1 MTNTASSQ
9 AGNFWDFAAPQ
20 PTQDADLLKQL
31 NFLPGLKEL
40 LMVRQVHALE
50 HATVWVLDEHQ
61 AIRNAPYSTTP
72 RPSDNN
78 SLGGLSTD
86 EGFYLYGQVNIADLK
101 RAVPT
106 ALTRLKTGEWDLAV
120 HPRCGTNLSVGMFL
134 TAGLA
139 IGAHLLL
146 PRTPIEQ
153 MLGIGI
159 AAAAATQLTPDI
171 GTLAQ
176 RYLTTSIPFNLAI
189 TDISA
194 TSDVWGRAAHLVQVH
209 WQD

>member
-1 MTNTASSQ
+1 MTNTASSPTT
-9 AGNFWDFAAPQ
+9 NFWDFAAPQ
-20 PTQDADLLKQL
+20 PTQDADLLRQL
-31 NFLPGLKEL
+31 NFLPGFKEL

-50 HATVWVLDEHQ
+50 HATVWVLDERQ
-61 AIRNAPYSTTP
+61 ATTSG
-72 RPSDNN
+72 PSDNH

-86 EGFYLYGQVNIADLK
+86 EGFYLYGQVNTADLK

-106 ALTRLKTGEWDLAV
+106 ALSRLKTGEWDLAV

-146 PRTPIEQ
+146 PRSPLEQ

-159 AAAAATQLTPDI
+159 AATTATQLTPDL

-194 TSDVWGRAAHLVQVH
+194 TSDLWGRPAHFVQVC

>member
-1 MTNTASSQ
+1 MTNTASSPTT
-9 AGNFWDFAAPQ
+9 NFWDFAAPQ
-20 PTQDADLLKQL
+20 PTQDADLLNQL

-40 LMVRQVHALE
+40 LLVRQVHALE

-61 AIRNAPYSTTP
+61 GVNNAPATTSH
-72 RPSDNN
+72 PSDNN

-86 EGFYLYGQVNIADLK
+86 AGFYLYGQVNTADLK

-106 ALTRLKTGEWDLAV
+106 ALSRLKTGEWDLAV

-146 PRTPIEQ
+146 PRSPLEQ

-189 TDISA
+189 TEISA
-194 TSDVWGRAAHLVQVH
+194 TSDLWGRAAHFVQVC
-209 WQD
+209 WQE

>member
-1 MTNTASSQ
+1 MTNTASFPTT
-9 AGNFWDFAAPQ
+9 NFWDFAAPQ

-31 NFLPGLKEL
+31 NFLPGLREL

-61 AIRNAPYSTTP
+61 GVNNAPYATTSH
-72 RPSDNN
+72 PSDNN

-86 EGFYLYGQVNIADLK
+86 EGFYLYGQVNTADLK

-106 ALTRLKTGEWDLAV
+106 ALSRLQTGEWDLAV

-146 PRTPIEQ
+146 PRSPLEQ

-189 TDISA
+189 TEISA
-194 TSDVWGRAAHLVQVH
+194 TSDLWGRAAHFVQVR
-209 WQD
+209 WQE